1 MTDYDF
7 DGTDADD
14 SDSDVDDDDGYE
26 EWQETQNNDE
36 EEGGTLN
43 TFFDAAGK
51 KLLETL
57 GIDTNTDEEE
67 GEDESERFQCYY
79 CGKPIRYDTDDF
91 DKTGNSLYMRGGYYD
106 RPIKGVCE
114 DCYEEYRDDL
124 EGPTRNTYKRGE
136 ASGGHVAGGGNK

>member
-14 SDSDVDDDDGYE
+14 SDSDVDDDD
-26 EWQETQNNDE
+26 E
-36 EEGGTLN
+36 EEGGTIN

-67 GEDESERFQCYY
+67 DEDKSGRFQCNY
-79 CGKPIRYDTDDF
+79 CGKPIHNDYDDDF
-91 DKTGNSLYMRGGYYD
+91 DETQNSLYMRGGYYD
-106 RPIKGVCE
+106 QPIKGVCE

-136 ASGGHVAGGGNK
+136 ANGGHVAGGGNK